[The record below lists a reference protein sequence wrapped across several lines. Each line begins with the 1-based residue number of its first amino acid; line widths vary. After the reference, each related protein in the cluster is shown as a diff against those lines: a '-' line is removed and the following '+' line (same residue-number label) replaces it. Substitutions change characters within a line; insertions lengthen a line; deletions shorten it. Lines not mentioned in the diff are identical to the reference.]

1 VAEREVLLGFRVRI
15 SPPRGLT
22 PATEFVLELALA
34 LYFFERELKAEG
46 GPLNALIRSG
56 YRSLTAVDQADLL
69 IWLFFGVEV
78 PEVVLGPLVP
88 VGTGRGADFG
98 ADGGGAALRV
108 LRSDPVLA
116 ALAVLYRQH
125 RIDAG
130 QFLGA
135 LGGKVLPG
143 VR

>member
-1 VAEREVLLGFRVRI
+1 MAEREVLLGFRVRI

-22 PATEFVLELALA
+22 PATGFVLELALA
-34 LYFFERELKAEG
+34 LYFFEREWKVEG
-46 GPLNALIRSG
+46 GPLNAVIRSG

-88 VGTGRGADFG
+88 VGTGRGAD
-98 ADGGGAALRV
+98 GGGVSLRV
-108 LRSDPVLA
+108 FRSDPVLA

-135 LGGKVLPG
+135 LGGKVLPA
-143 VR
+143 VH